1 MFTLNYRA
9 FLLTVIYLLTGV
21 ALLTGIDYLVGS
33 SIENV
38 RTVRL
43 KKYSEAG
50 MDAVVR
56 EVGLLELEVDR
67 INERVSQ
74 SLARTYPSLAD
85 IKEMSQSFGLRFER
99 MERVS
104 QPSVSASGLRRYN
117 TTIHGD
123 ARKLVR
129 FLRRLETTYV
139 ISCEQLLMY
148 PADESGGVVGLSMA
162 ILIDE
167 SGT

>member
-1 MFTLNYRA
+1 MLTRNYRA
-9 FLLTVIYLLTGV
+9 LLLTGIYLLIGVVLLTGV
-21 ALLTGIDYLVGS
+21 DYLAGR

-38 RTVRL
+38 RAMRL
-43 KKYSEAG
+43 KRYSEAG

-56 EVGLLELEVDR
+56 EVALLEAEVDR
-67 INERVSQ
+67 IDERVSQ
-74 SLARTYPSLAD
+74 SLARTYPRLAD

-104 QPSVSASGLRRYN
+104 QPPASPSGPRRYT

-139 ISCEQLLMY
+139 ISCEQAIMY
-148 PADESGGVVGLSMA
+148 PVDEGGSLVGLSMS

-167 SGT
+167 IGT